1 MANEKKLRL
10 SLEEKDFLE
19 KISAISLYDKKIVN
33 DVFISLLHVI
43 SLELF
48 NEENIIYIPYIG
60 SFNIDYYDKIEP
72 GKGVD
77 IQVSLQAEAADS
89 LKDTIKQFS
98 EGEISPTQDY
108 MRLKISENIKERVE
122 E

>member
-1 MANEKKLRL
+1 MTNEGKLKL

-19 KISAISLYDKKIVN
+19 KVSAISVYDKKIVN

-48 NEENIIYIPYIG
+48 DEENIIYIPYIG
-60 SFNIDYYDKIEP
+60 NISINYYDKIEP

-77 IQVSLQAEAADS
+77 IQVDLQAEASDC
-89 LKDTIKQFS
+89 LKNTIKQFS
-98 EGEISPTQDY
+98 EGETSPTQEY
-108 MRLKISENIKERVE
+108 MRLKITENIRERVE
-122 E
+122 